1 MQIINTLLQKFSP
14 IHLHEMDAVKLMNR
28 VDTKY
33 AFTIDRLAELLPIL
47 TEYFDILEVD
57 GVRLPTYKSLYF
69 DDEKFTFYADH
80 HKGKSS
86 RFKVRIRNYVESGL
100 YFLEVK
106 HRWKGRVNK
115 KRIKVTDFQ
124 HELPLESQDF
134 VEKNVA
140 NLGKINPTMWN
151 EYNRITLVSTKRK
164 ERLTLDINIKF
175 NWQEKH
181 REFDSLVIAELKQKR
196 FDRRTPFNE
205 IMRGLGIRPYRLSK
219 YCIGTLELYDEKTV
233 KHNFFKEKLIKLERI
248 NEGIIGSKCNTN
260 F

>member
-1 MQIINTLLQKFSP
+1 MSIINGLLQDFSP
-14 IHLHEMDAVKLMNR
+14 INLHEMDAVKLMNR

-33 AFTIDRLAELLPIL
+33 AFKLSLLSELLPKL
-47 TEYFDILEVD
+47 TEHYKILEID

-115 KRIKVTDFQ
+115 KRIKVPDFQ
-124 HELPLESQDF
+124 YDLPEKSMDF
-134 VEKNVA
+134 VEQNVT
-140 NLGKINPTMWN
+140 NLGNINPTMWN
-151 EYNRITLVSTKRK
+151 EYNRITLVNLERQ
-164 ERLTLDINIKF
+164 ERLTLDINLKF
-175 NWQEKH
+175 NWED
-181 REFDSLVIAELKQKR
+181 RRRDFDVLVIAELKQKR
-196 FDRRTPFNE
+196 FDRKTPFNE
-205 IMRGLGIRPYRLSK
+205 IMRGMGIRPYRLSK

-248 NEGIIGSKCNTN
+248 NEGLI
-260 F
+260 